1 MAIISD
7 DAGVSDASD
16 DDTPARGQMSLVE
29 HLTEL
34 RRRLIVSAIAVAVGA
49 IVCFALYQFIL
60 NFLIGPYRDVTGK
73 NNLQVLDP
81 LEGFATRLKIAG
93 YGGIFVAS
101 PVVLWQLWRF
111 ITPGLHPKEKRYAI
125 PFVIASIVLFLFG
138 VFVAMQT
145 FKPALQFLTG
155 VGGNDLSPNFTA
167 SKYLSFIMLMF
178 VAFGVAFEFPI
189 LLVALELAGVL
200 TSQRLRKW
208 RRPAIV
214 VIVFIAAVI
223 TPSQDPYSLFFMAV
237 PMYVFYEGSILIGRI
252 LKK

>member
-7 DAGVSDASD
+7 DAGVSDAPD

-34 RRRLIVSAIAVAVGA
+34 RRRLIISAIAVAVGA
-49 IVCFALYQFIL
+49 IVCFVLYQFIL

-81 LEGFATRLKIAG
+81 LEGFATRLKIAT
-93 YGGIFVAS
+93 YGGLFVAS

-125 PFVIASIVLFLFG
+125 PFVIASILLFLFG

-145 FKPALQFLTG
+145 FEPALQFLTG

-237 PMYVFYEGSILIGRI
+237 PMYVFYEASILIGRI

>member
-1 MAIISD
+1 MAITSD

-16 DDTPARGQMSLVE
+16 DDTPARGHMSLVE

-34 RRRLIVSAIAVAVGA
+34 RRRLVISAIAVAVGA
-49 IVCFALYQFIL
+49 IVCFASYQFIL
-60 NFLIGPYRDVTGK
+60 NFLIGPYQDVTGK
-73 NNLQVLDP
+73 SNLQVLDP
-81 LEGFATRLKIAG
+81 LEGFATRLKIAT

-125 PFVIASIVLFLFG
+125 PFVIASILLFLFG
-138 VFVAMQT
+138 VFVALQT
-145 FKPALQFLTG
+145 FEPALQFLTG

-167 SKYLSFIMLMF
+167 SKYLSFIILMF

-223 TPSQDPYSLFFMAV
+223 TPSQDPYSLFFMSV